1 MLGKY
6 SRAVTLAELWETG
19 RTGQSS
25 LFALRQRATEGTLA
39 YLFERRGAAML
50 YDETVSLIRLQA
62 AARAFRPGVTW
73 RQIGEAFKNLS
84 IIYLNEAVIDGRIVE
99 LLESGEPSTE
109 VVDFVLRQLRER
121 IGFSEGF

>member
-1 MLGKY
+1 M
-6 SRAVTLAELWETG
+6 
-19 RTGQSS
+19 
-25 LFALRQRATEGTLA
+25 A